1 MSVMSHLGLVT
12 ISAGHSSH
20 SHALHK
26 TFLTLNFFG
35 IFGGPFV
42 LCSVSQNGN
51 LADLLLSADAFIAMK
66 SCYLSTSVC
75 LEKSCCIQIVGS
87 LFHRL
92 KMFSEVQAR
101 QIEGFC
107 CFAVL

>member
-1 MSVMSHLGLVT
+1 MSIMSHLGLVT
-12 ISAGHSSH
+12 ISAGCSSH

-26 TFLTLNFFG
+26 TFLTLNLFG
-35 IFGGPFV
+35 IFGDPFV
-42 LCSVSQNGN
+42 LCRVSQNRN
-51 LADLLLSADAFIAMK
+51 LADLLSADAFMAMK

-75 LEKSCCIQIVGS
+75 VEKSCCIQIGGGF
-87 LFHRL
+87 FHHL
-92 KMFSEVQAR
+92 KMFPEVQAR